1 MTKKV
6 TYIIGVIIAL
16 LIFSLFSQFAKNI
29 DFFPSDNVNKTNKA
43 ILISSLEDEP
53 NFSNGMMDNFL
64 KPYLDKDIESRPT
77 KEMLLDATKCF
88 KEKLFADVINS
99 NNTNINIFLFQES
112 EVLSNIQLKKRM
124 NEIFLE
130 LDDEVQNIINY
141 CKTDNI
147 ELPLKQLSKDQT
159 ILPTYTYLQ
168 CDVNH
173 SHKVGS
179 FDPDKESSVATVRF
193 GNSLFQSVEIE
204 AVTEW
209 GLFIMNFEPIFD
221 SRDQCDSYNERE
233 ILCSSK
239 LSNDLFNHD
248 QMIKLNRISGE
259 LFYRDNASTIVDDG
273 LNIQVIGSGFCKKI
287 SSNPK
292 F

>member
-1 MTKKV
+1 MTKKF

-16 LIFSLFSQFAKNI
+16 LIFSLFSQFAKYI
-29 DFFPSDNVNKTNKA
+29 DFFPSDNANKTNKA

-64 KPYLDKDIESRPT
+64 KPYLDKDIKSQPT

-99 NNTNINIFLFQES
+99 NNTNINIFLSRES
-112 EVLSNIQLKKRM
+112 EIHSNGQLKKIM
-124 NEIFLE
+124 NEIFSE
-130 LDDEVQNIINY
+130 LDEEVQNIINY

-159 ILPTYTYLQ
+159 LLPAHTYLQ

-173 SHKVGS
+173 SHKVGP
-179 FDPDKESSVATVRF
+179 FDPDKKSSVATVKF
-193 GNSLFQSVEIE
+193 GNSLLQTIEIQT
-204 AVTEW
+204 VTEW
-209 GLFIMNFEPIFD
+209 GLFIMRFEPIFD

-239 LSNDLFNHD
+239 SSNDSFNHD
-248 QMIKLNRISGE
+248 QVIKLNRVSGE
-259 LFYRDNASTIVDDG
+259 LFYKDNASAVANDG

>member
-1 MTKKV
+1 MKNNIL
-6 TYIIGVIIAL
+6 YIIGVAFAL
-16 LIFSLFSQFAKNI
+16 VLMVFFSGFFRNV
-29 DFFPSDNVNKTNKA
+29 DFFSSDNANKTNKA
-43 ILISSLEDEP
+43 ILISALEDEP
-53 NFSNGMMDNFL
+53 NFSNGMVGNFL
-64 KPYLDKDIESRPT
+64 KPYLDKDIKSQPT

-99 NNTNINIFLFQES
+99 NNTNINIFLSRES
-112 EVLSNIQLKKRM
+112 EIHSNGQLKKIM
-124 NEIFLE
+124 NGIFSE
-130 LDDEVQNIINY
+130 LDEEVQNIINY
-141 CKTDNI
+141 CKIDNI

-159 ILPTYTYLQ
+159 LLPAHTYLQ

-179 FDPDKESSVATVRF
+179 IDDKESSVATVKF
-193 GNSLFQSVEIE
+193 GNSLLQTIEIQT
-204 AVTEW
+204 VTEW
-209 GLFIMNFEPIFD
+209 GLFIMRFEPIFD

-239 LSNDLFNHD
+239 SSDDSFNHD
-248 QMIKLNRISGE
+248 QVIKLNRVSGE
-259 LFYRDNASTIVDDG
+259 LFYKDNASAVADDG